1 MGIEEELINYF
12 NENIGL
18 EFKQIIKNVPYQH
31 IKYSQLL
38 KVYKKWRKE
47 YINSRIKE
55 KKLDLDQYSLKVAN
69 NSRDKVDKEQ
79 IKQAILLRRKKVPV
93 REISKI
99 TKLNIGKLDYVFT
112 NARMFGFLEGMR
124 KKK

>member
-55 KKLDLDQYSLKVAN
+55 KELDLDQYSLKVAN
-69 NSRDKVDKEQ
+69 NSRNKVDKEQ

>member
-112 NARMFGFLEGMR
+112 NARMFEFLEGMR